1 MEAVVEEIEKM
12 ERGFEAMIEEIKY
25 IYIGKASGGAEER
38 NERERRERETDR
50 EKGEWE
56 WEKKELLGRIR
67 RIGED
72 QDRAERERRRRN
84 IVIKGVDWNEGS
96 NEETV
101 KEFINEKMRIGAE
114 VEKAHMIKVG
124 GGKNT
129 IIVATM
135 KSMEEKI
142 RIMKEK
148 SKWEKGV
155 YMDDDLTKKE
165 RDGKQHIRRVAR
177 ERMEQ
182 GEYVRTGYKKL
193 TIENKRY
200 RWNENGERLEEERKR
215 GEGK

>member
-1 MEAVVEEIEKM
+1 MEELKREMKE
-12 ERGFEAMIEEIKY
+12 
-25 IYIGKASGGAEER
+25 
-38 NERERRERETDR
+38 ERERRERETDR

-72 QDRAERERRRRN
+72 QDRAEREERRRN

-124 GGKNT
+124 WGGGKNT

-155 YMDDDLTKKE
+155 YMDDDLTKKRKGWE
-165 RDGKQHIRRVAR
+165 ATHKKGSQRKNGTRRICKDRIQETNNR
-177 ERMEQ
+177 EQMVQ
-182 GEYVRTGYKKL
+182 V
-193 TIENKRY
+193 
-200 RWNENGERLEEERKR
+200 ERKR
-215 GEGK
+215 REAGGRKKERGRKMKKEEQEGGLQWG